1 MVDSTDLAQ
10 VLHEAND
17 IAQSVAQRL
26 TSAHVLLALFTVEN
40 RAQLLLKERGVD
52 EDALLQLLTAA
63 PAETDGVVRELRE
76 KTREI
81 AVSCGSAEADC
92 LHLLIAVTRV
102 RCAANELLQMAGLD
116 LATLRTT
123 AVSYFVSGRMPRKL
137 NLGRTH
143 TVATQPV
150 ARPLGAPPSPLPA
163 RAVTLP
169 RAIPGGPPTPPP
181 VSKSPSRSMP
191 ALSPRD
197 LIDTPPPATRPS
209 RSTPALSPRDLID
222 VDEPE
227 VRAEEPVLPPAPPVV
242 ARAAPPPPAAPLPSP
257 LSRPVVPPPAPV
269 ARHASVTL
277 DAKAF
282 PLLTSLGRNLSQAA
296 REGRLDPV
304 VGRARE
310 VEEVIDILGKR
321 RTNNPC
327 LLGEPGVGKTAVVE
341 GVAQR
346 LLGLRGT
353 LAEKVLVELDMAS
366 LVAGTQLRGSFSEK
380 LNALKEEVRR
390 AEGRVVV
397 FIDEI
402 HTLVGAGSTGEGPQD
417 AANELKTAMAR
428 GEFPC
433 IGATTHDEYRKF
445 ISADPALERRFTAVV
460 VNEPSVPET
469 VEILQGII
477 GRYEE
482 HHALRYLPEALEAAA
497 SLASRYVTDRF
508 MPDKAISVVDLA
520 GSRCHREGRD
530 VVEAADVARVV
541 AKLAGVPEE
550 RLLMND
556 SARLLRLEQD
566 LSERVIGHTEAVARI
581 ARVIRRNYAGFASRR
596 PMGSFLFLGPTG
608 VGKTEMARALAEVLF
623 GNRDALVRLD
633 MSEMSEQ
640 HGVSRLIG
648 APAGY
653 VGFGEGGQLTEPVR
667 RRPSSVVVLDE
678 IEKAHREVQLL
689 LLQVLEEGRLTDGK
703 GRHIDFSN
711 TVIVMTTNL
720 GAEAFS
726 RTGRPVGFGA
736 DASGPAD
743 AMELAASAARK
754 ALPPELWN
762 RIDERLPFRPLEET
776 EVARIATLL
785 LEESSKRLATERGI
799 EYVAGEDVVGHLLK
813 SGGFDPQLGA
823 RPMRQMVQRLVEAPL
838 AERILSGEFGSGDRV
853 RVAVQSG
860 QLQFRRD
867 SH

>member
-10 VLHEAND
+10 VLQEAND
-17 IAQSVAQRL
+17 IARSVVQKL

-52 EDALLQLLTAA
+52 EDALLERLTSA
-63 PAETDGVVRELRE
+63 PSEPDGLVRELRE
-76 KTREI
+76 KAREI
-81 AVSCGSAEADC
+81 ATSLGSAEADC

-102 RCAANELLQMAGLD
+102 RCAAQELLVLSDMD
-116 LATLRTT
+116 LGKLRTT
-123 AVSYFVSGRMPRKL
+123 AMAFFASGRMPRFL
-137 NLGRTH
+137 QPGRNQAVGSRPTL
-143 TVATQPV
+143 TRPV
-150 ARPLGAPPSPLPA
+150 GAPPSPLPSS
-163 RAVTLP
+163 AVAVSLP
-169 RAIPGGPPTPPP
+169 
-181 VSKSPSRSMP
+181 RSMP
-191 ALSPRD
+191 GAPPS
-197 LIDTPPPATRPS
+197 PPPFAAPPPYTTPHRG
-209 RSTPALSPRDLID
+209 TPALSPRDLID
-222 VDEPE
+222 ADE
-227 VRAEEPVLPPAPPVV
+227 AEEQVPPPAPPPAPAV
-242 ARAAPPPPAAPLPSP
+242 ARA
-257 LSRPVVPPPAPV
+257 VPPPAPV
-269 ARHASVTL
+269 APVPAPVQRPVTPPAALPRVASLTL
-277 DAKAF
+277 DAKVF

-310 VEEVIDILGKR
+310 IEEVIDVLGKR

-346 LLGLRGT
+346 LLELRGT
-353 LAEKVLVELDMAS
+353 LAEKVLVELDMAT

-380 LNALKEEVRR
+380 LNALKDEVRR

-460 VNEPSVPET
+460 VHEPSVPET
-469 VEILQGII
+469 VEILRGII
-477 GRYEE
+477 SRYEE
-482 HHALRYLPEALEAAA
+482 HHALRYRPEALEAAA

-520 GSRCHREGRD
+520 GSRCHREGRT
-530 VVEAADVARVV
+530 VVEPADVARVV

-566 LSERVIGHTEAVARI
+566 LSERVIGHTEALGRI

-633 MSEMSEQ
+633 MSEMSEA

-648 APAGY
+648 SPAGY

-667 RRPSSVVVLDE
+667 RRPSVVVVLDE
-678 IEKAHREVQLL
+678 IEKAHREVQML

-736 DASGPAD
+736 DAGGAMD

-762 RIDERLPFRPLEET
+762 RIDERLPFRPLEEV

-785 LEESSKRLATERGI
+785 LAESSKR
-799 EYVAGEDVVGHLLK
+799 
-813 SGGFDPQLGA
+813 
-823 RPMRQMVQRLVEAPL
+823 
-838 AERILSGEFGSGDRV
+838 
-853 RVAVQSG
+853 
-860 QLQFRRD
+860 
-867 SH
+867 

>member
-10 VLHEAND
+10 VLHEAHD
-17 IAQSVAQRL
+17 IARSVAQKP

-40 RAQLLLKERGVD
+40 RAQLLLKEKGVD
-52 EDALLQLLTAA
+52 EDALLQLITEA
-63 PAETDGVVRELRE
+63 PAETGNVVQELTARARELASTFR
-76 KTREI
+76 
-81 AVSCGSAEADC
+81 AGEADC
-92 LHLLIAVTRV
+92 LHLLIAIIRK
-102 RCAANELLQMAGLD
+102 RCAASDLLGRTGLD
-116 LATLRTT
+116 LISLSNT
-123 AVSYFVSGRMPRKL
+123 ALAYSTSGGLPRRL
-137 NLGRTH
+137 QPGYGQA
-143 TVATQPV
+143 VATRAPV
-150 ARPLGAPPSPLPA
+150 SRPVGAPPSPLPSSTFA
-163 RAVTLP
+163 LSVP
-169 RAIPGGPPTPPP
+169 RPAPVATPP
-181 VSKSPSRSMP
+181 V
-191 ALSPRD
+191 
-197 LIDTPPPATRPS
+197 TVPPPAARM
-209 RSTPALSPRDLID
+209 TPALSPRDLID
-222 VDEPE
+222 VDEDLNAPEAPSEPE
-227 VRAEEPVLPPAPPVV
+227 VPPMPRMAPPAPAAPV
-242 ARAAPPPPAAPLPSP
+242 ARAVPPPAT
-257 LSRPVVPPPAPV
+257 PPAPV
-269 ARHASVTL
+269 ARPAAPPPAQAKGQGLAL
-277 DAKAF
+277 DPKAY
-282 PLLTSLGRNLSQAA
+282 PMLTSLGRNLSQAA
-296 REGRLDPV
+296 REGKLDPV

-353 LAEKVLVELDMAS
+353 LAEKILVELDMAT

-380 LNALKEEVRR
+380 LNALKDEVRR

-402 HTLVGAGSTGEGPQD
+402 HTLVGAGSTGDGPQD

-445 ISADPALERRFTAVV
+445 IAADPALERRFTAVV

-469 VEILQGII
+469 VQILQGII

-520 GSRCHREGRD
+520 GSRCHREGKHRVD
-530 VVEAADVARVV
+530 AADVARVV

-556 SARLLRLEQD
+556 SARLLRLEND
-566 LSERVIGHTEAVARI
+566 LAERVIGHADAVGRI
-581 ARVIRRNYAGFASRR
+581 ARVIRRNYAGFSSRR

-633 MSEMSEQ
+633 MSEMSES

-648 APAGY
+648 SPAGY

-678 IEKAHREVQLL
+678 IEKAHREVQML

-726 RTGRPVGFGA
+726 RTGRAVGFGA
-736 DASGPAD
+736 AD
-743 AMELAASAARK
+743 AAAGNALDLAADTARK

-762 RIDERLPFRPLEET
+762 RIDERLPFRPLAEQ
-776 EVARIATLL
+776 EVAKIATLIL
-785 LEESSKRLATERGI
+785 AESSKRLATERGI
-799 EYVAGEDVVGHLLK
+799 VYTAGTDVVGHLLK
-813 SGGFDPQLGA
+813 SGGFDPLLGA
-823 RPMRQMVQRLVEAPL
+823 RPMRQVVQRLVEGPL
-838 AERILSGEFGSGDRV
+838 AERILSGEFGAGDRV
-853 RVAVQSG
+853 RIAVQAG
-860 QLQFRRD
+860 QLQFARD
-867 SH
+867 AA